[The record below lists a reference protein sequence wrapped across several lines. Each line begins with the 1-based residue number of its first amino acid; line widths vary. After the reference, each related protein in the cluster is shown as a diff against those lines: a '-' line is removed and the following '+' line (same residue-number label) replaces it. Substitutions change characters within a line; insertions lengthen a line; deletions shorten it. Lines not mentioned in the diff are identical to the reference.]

1 MAITIAS
8 TLLSSP
14 QATGGV
20 CKLQG
25 SIQGVIMKHPYYAFH
40 VQEVAY
46 SPLFRLRP
54 DLGVSVVSRRCIPL
68 FRPLRLA
75 CGPERKGHTDLV
87 LPFLSSTSTVAISSE
102 FPICPE
108 ASLANEDKGLA
119 TFTHLSVH
127 LTARARTG
135 HAPPVHTSFKLIK
148 LEIIGMNGS
157 GKIPG
162 VESN

>member
-1 MAITIAS
+1 MTSSIPF
-8 TLLSSP
+8 SP

-25 SIQGVIMKHPYYAFH
+25 SIQDVIMKHPYYAFH
-40 VQEVAY
+40 VQEGAY
-46 SPLFRLRP
+46 SPLFQLRP
-54 DLGVSVVSRRCIPL
+54 DLGVGFVSRRCIPL

-75 CGPERKGHTDLV
+75 CGPERTGHTDLIWTA
-87 LPFLSSTSTVAISSE
+87 LSSASTTAIPLT

-108 ASLANEDKGLA
+108 ASLASRGAGLA

-127 LTARARTG
+127 LTARAKMG
-135 HAPPVHTSFKLIK
+135 HAPPVHTSSKLIK
-148 LEIIGMNGS
+148 LRIIGINGT
-157 GKIPG
+157 GKISG